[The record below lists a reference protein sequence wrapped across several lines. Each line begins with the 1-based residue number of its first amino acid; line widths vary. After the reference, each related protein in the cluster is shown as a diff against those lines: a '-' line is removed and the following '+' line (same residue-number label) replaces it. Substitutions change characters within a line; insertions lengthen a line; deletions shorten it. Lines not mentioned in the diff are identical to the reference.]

1 MQRQSLEIAHKVIEF
16 DNFSNGFYSSEQ
28 EQEDV
33 EILTT
38 EHHPEQKYDESTVTK
53 KTW

>member
-1 MQRQSLEIAHKVIEF
+1 MQRQSLEIANKVIEF
-16 DNFSNGFYSSEQ
+16 DNFSNGSYFSE
-28 EQEDV
+28 EKQEDV

-38 EHHPEQKYDESTVTK
+38 EHQSEQKYEESTVTK